1 MIILT
6 ANSGKQIGVN
16 VEQIV
21 TIESDR
27 VISSPVTKVNL
38 VNGYVYVR
46 ETLEEILQKVVDQHF
61 FGGDS
66 NG

>member
-1 MIILT
+1 MITLT
-6 ANSGKQIGVN
+6 TKSGKKIGVN

-27 VISSPVTKVNL
+27 DVAGPVTKVNMT
-38 VNGYVYVR
+38 NGYVYVR
-46 ETLEEILQKVVDQHF
+46 ETLEEILQMVVDQYF
-61 FGGDS
+61 SGGDS

>member
-6 ANSGKQIGVN
+6 TKSGKKIGVN
-16 VEQIV
+16 VEQIA

-27 VISSPVTKVNL
+27 DVAGPVTKVNMT
-38 VNGYVYVR
+38 NGYVYVR
-46 ETLEEILQKVVDQHF
+46 ETVEEILQIVVDQHF

>member
-6 ANSGKQIGVN
+6 TKSGKKIGVN
-16 VEQIV
+16 VEQIA

-27 VISSPVTKVNL
+27 DVAGPVTKVNMT
-38 VNGYVYVR
+38 NGYVYVR
-46 ETLEEILQKVVDQHF
+46 ETVEEILQKVVDQHF